1 MKMGDLVKIKDP
13 LARWQFADAAIGLVI
28 SRDEGAI
35 KVMINGKTY
44 TSLVRD
50 WEVVSES

>member
-13 LARWQFADAAIGLVI
+13 LARWQFADASVGLVI
-28 SRDEGAI
+28 SRDQGAI